1 MIANELRYFGDR
13 TVMSKA
19 LRKISISLLILAAVV
34 SSMIFLLNT
43 NLLAARPAGEP
54 ILLAHRGIAPRY
66 DMTDVK
72 SDTCTATRMLPSGDV
87 FIENTMASMKASFEA
102 GADAVEF
109 DIHPTTDGEFAV
121 FHDWTLD
128 CRTDGNGVTRE
139 HSMTDLRKLDVGYG
153 YTADGGKTFPFRGKG
168 IGLMPTLKEVLET
181 FPGKRFLVNI
191 KSNDPKEGE
200 LFASYL
206 KAFPK
211 EVIDNLFVYGGERP
225 VAKLKTLM
233 PDLKTTSRVSAM
245 ACLKDYAQWGWT
257 GIVPSP
263 CKNGVVYIPIN
274 TAPDMWGWPYRL
286 LDRFRGA
293 GSEVFIIGAYHGG
306 NYSNGVDTVADLK
319 SLPANWSGGVMT
331 NELEL
336 LAPAMG
342 RK

>member
-1 MIANELRYFGDR
+1 
-13 TVMSKA
+13 MSKA
-19 LRKISISLLILAAVV
+19 LKKISISLLILVAVV
-34 SSMIFLLNT
+34 SSTIFLLNT

-87 FIENTMASMKASFEA
+87 FIENTIASMKASFEA

-128 CRTDGNGVTRE
+128 CRTDGHGVTRE
-139 HSMTDLRKLDVGYG
+139 HAMTDLRKLDVGYG

-191 KSNDPKEGE
+191 KSNDPKEGD

-206 KAFPK
+206 KAFPA
-211 EVIDNLFVYGGERP
+211 EVADKLFVYGGERP
-225 VAKLKTLM
+225 IAKLKALM
-233 PDLKTTSRVSAM
+233 PGLKTTTRVSAM
-245 ACLKDYAQWGWT
+245 ACLKEYAKWGWT
-257 GIVPSP
+257 SIVPSP

-274 TAPDMWGWPYRL
+274 MAPDMWGWPYRL
-286 LDRFRGA
+286 LDRFRDA

-306 NYSNGVDTVADLK
+306 NYSNGVDTIADLK
-319 SLPANWSGGVMT
+319 SLPDDWSGGLMT

-342 RK
+342 RKQ

>member
-1 MIANELRYFGDR
+1 
-13 TVMSKA
+13 MSKA
-19 LRKISISLLILAAVV
+19 LKKISISLLILVAVV
-34 SSMIFLLNT
+34 SSTIFLLNT

-66 DMTDVK
+66 DMTNVK

-87 FIENTMASMKASFEA
+87 FVENTIASMKASFEA

-128 CRTDGNGVTRE
+128 CRTDGHGVTRE
-139 HSMTDLRKLDVGYG
+139 HAMTDLRKLDVGYG

-168 IGLMPTLKEVLET
+168 IGLMPTVKEVLET

-191 KSNDPKEGE
+191 KSNDPKEGD

-206 KAFPK
+206 KAFPA
-211 EVIDNLFVYGGERP
+211 EVTDKLFVYGGERP
-225 VAKLKTLM
+225 IAKLKALM
-233 PDLKTTSRVSAM
+233 PGLKTTTRVSAM
-245 ACLKDYAQWGWT
+245 ACLKEYAKWGWT
-257 GIVPSP
+257 SIVPSP

-274 TAPDMWGWPYRL
+274 MAPDMWGWPYRL
-286 LDRFRGA
+286 LDRIRDA
-293 GSEVFIIGAYHGG
+293 GSEVFIIGPYHGG
-306 NYSNGVDTVADLK
+306 NYSNGVDTIADLK
-319 SLPANWSGGVMT
+319 SLPDDWSGGLMT

-342 RK
+342 RKQ